1 MEDSVSTI
9 VYIIITFIILIV
21 SIIKKR
27 NKKKLIPKT
36 VSSESFESIPEE
48 QAEAKAPKGGIEG
61 FLNTLLEEQSPFSE
75 ESNSPSQS
83 TEDFFEDFEDEQEEE
98 KKIEAEGV
106 TAFAQDDPNTARI
119 ETGLMDSL
127 AIPIIDPVNAFD
139 EEIESGS
146 ELGTLIEDFDIKK
159 AIIYSEILNP
169 KYF

>member
-1 MEDSVSTI
+1 M
-9 VYIIITFIILIV
+9 
-21 SIIKKR
+21 
-27 NKKKLIPKT
+27 
-36 VSSESFESIPEE
+36 
-48 QAEAKAPKGGIEG
+48 
-61 FLNTLLEEQSPFSE
+61 EEQSPFSE

-106 TAFAQDDPNTARI
+106 TAFAQDDPDTARI